1 MKGLNIRAA
10 DLAEMQSL
18 SSKNCDVKY
27 LICIIDVLT
36 KYVSVRPLKSK
47 KTKTVLNGFIKKV
60 NECIC
65 NRINY
70 RFMQRWLDD
79 NHFKNMLHFKNILI
93 MQVGQ

>member
-36 KYVSVRPLKSK
+36 KYVSVRPL
-47 KTKTVLNGFIKKV
+47 
-60 NECIC
+60 
-65 NRINY
+65 
-70 RFMQRWLDD
+70 
-79 NHFKNMLHFKNILI
+79 
-93 MQVGQ
+93 